1 MNASVRLLQAIVM
14 TAAAR
19 GVPPAE
25 LLAAADLRPE
35 QLVDPDARVPRECE
49 LRLWDAARAST
60 GDDAFGLRMA
70 EILPVEAYGAVGFAT
85 RSSATLGE
93 AYRRTAR
100 FVRLMRSGVR
110 LDIVDD
116 GAVVRLRH
124 VPPTDEA
131 PPSRHAV
138 EWFTAT
144 LLLMARRGVDP
155 ACAPLE
161 TRFRHP
167 APARVDEHRRA
178 FGAAPTFSADRDEL
192 VLPAALLA
200 RPQLSAE
207 PGLSS
212 VLDRHLDEAL
222 ARLPTQLGVVD
233 RARAGVAQELRRGRE
248 PSLAQLARD
257 LHMSAR
263 SLQRHLQHAGTS
275 LQALLDGLRAEL
287 AGRYLAE
294 TGLSIAEVAFMLGF
308 SEVSTFHR
316 AFKRWTG
323 VTPAVFRRDRLAGL
337 GPHGLGAAAPPQT
350 SRRVNL

>member
-1 MNASVRLLQAIVM
+1 MNASVKVLQAIVVA
-14 TAAAR
+14 AAAR
-19 GVPPAE
+19 GVPPAG
-25 LLAAADLRPE
+25 LLAAAGLRQE
-35 QLVDPDARVPRECE
+35 ELVDPDARVPRECE

-60 GDDAFGLRMA
+60 GDDGFGLRMA
-70 EILPVEAYGAVGFAT
+70 EALPVEAYGAMGFAA

-100 FVRLMRSGVR
+100 FIRLMRSGVR
-110 LDIVDD
+110 LDIIDD

-124 VPPTDEA
+124 VPPTGEA
-131 PPSRHAV
+131 PPSRYAV

-155 ACAPLE
+155 TCVPIE

-167 APARVDEHRRA
+167 APARVDEHRRV
-178 FGAAPTFSADRDEL
+178 FGAALTFAADRDEL
-192 VLPAALLA
+192 ALPAALLA

-222 ARLPTQLGVVD
+222 ARLPTRLGVVD
-233 RARAGVAQELRRGRE
+233 RVRAGVAHELHRGRE
-248 PSLAQLARD
+248 PTLAELARD
-257 LHMSAR
+257 LRMSAR
-263 SLQRHLQHAGTS
+263 SLQRHLQRAGTS
-275 LQALLDGLRAEL
+275 LQVLVDGLRAEL
-287 AGRYLAE
+287 AERYLAE
-294 TGLSIAEVAFMLGF
+294 AGLSIAEVAFMLGF

-323 VTPAVFRRDRLAGL
+323 LTPAVFRRDRLAGHDA
-337 GPHGLGAAAPPQT
+337 HGHGAAALPQL